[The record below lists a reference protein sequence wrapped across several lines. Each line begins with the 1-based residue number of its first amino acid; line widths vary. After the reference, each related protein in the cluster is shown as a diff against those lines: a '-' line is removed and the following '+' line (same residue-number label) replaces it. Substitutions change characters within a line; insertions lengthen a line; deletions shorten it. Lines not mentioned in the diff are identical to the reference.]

1 MDDRMLGDDVLDGAE
16 DGAEFHFGPV
26 VPDPIH
32 DGSQVVAHDG
42 YDVQMFDE
50 AMRSYGRLADVVQ
63 HATQRV
69 ITAPALYRDLFWSFY
84 QRTVVTEPPA
94 PLNQAYGVNQQIVQQ
109 IMGTTE
115 WRQVREAGT
124 VGDVLN
130 SAMATIGVAEKALA
144 ALDQATVQHINHLHE
159 LESGA
164 HELFRRAEGLDDLA
178 QQAQGDQAQALFDQA
193 RALQRAAAAKLGTA
207 AQDVDALEA
216 DSEAREDAVRRA
228 ARQGLQQA
236 EGAIDETNAAINTFS
251 GGYGPGHGFGKGG
264 QPLTTKDKIALA
276 QRVGQSKRLQQLA
289 QLCGRFTRIALAVQ
303 RSKVDHPPDEVTNI
317 TFGDELE
324 HVLPSELALLAD
336 ADLEDLFF
344 LRFAEKS
351 LLQYELIGSEK
362 QGRGPIIVALDES
375 YSMTSTFGGSPYSK
389 ELWSK
394 AVTLALLAIARLQQ
408 RDFVVIHF
416 AHRGQMQLHRFPKGE
431 GSYPDVIPTMDSFFG
446 GGTDFE
452 PWMEQALTLVEET
465 ALNKADVICV
475 SDGLA
480 EIDRATLERWQRVRK
495 LREMRAYAVLIGTN
509 GGADVLASITNA
521 LLTLDNLGEDTHVL
535 QTIFAV

>member
-1 MDDRMLGDDVLDGAE
+1 MHDPTLVDDETYGADDGA
-16 DGAEFHFGPV
+16 HVSFGPI

-32 DGSQVVAHDG
+32 DGSQVVEHDG

-63 HATQRV
+63 RATQQV

-84 QRTVVTEPPA
+84 QRTVVASPPVA
-94 PLNQAYGVNQQIVQQ
+94 LNQAYTVNQQIVQQ
-109 IMGTTE
+109 IMSTTE

-164 HELFRRAEGLDDLA
+164 HELFRRAEGLGDLA
-178 QQAQGDQAQALFDQA
+178 QQAKGDQAQALFNQA
-193 RALQRAAAAKLGTA
+193 QALQREAATKLRTA
-207 AQDVDALEA
+207 GQDVDTLQA
-216 DSEAREDAVRRA
+216 DSEARADAVRRA

-236 EGAIDETNAAINTFS
+236 ESMIDETTAVINTFS
-251 GGYGPGHGFGKGG
+251 GGYGPSTGFGKGD

-303 RSKVDHPPDEVTNI
+303 RSRVQHPPDEVTNI
-317 TFGDELE
+317 TFGDDLEL
-324 HVLPSELALLAD
+324 VLPSELALLAD
-336 ADLEDLFF
+336 PDLEDLFF

-375 YSMTSTFGGSPYSK
+375 SSMTSTFGGSPYSK

-394 AVTLALLAIARLQQ
+394 AVTLALLAIARLQK

-416 AHRGQMQLHRFPKGE
+416 ASRGQLQLHRFPKGE
-431 GSYPDVIPTMDSFFG
+431 GSYPDVIAAMDSFFG

-452 PWMEQALTLVEET
+452 PWMEQALTLVEEA

-509 GGADVLASITNA
+509 EGAEVLASLTDA
-521 LLTLDNLGEDTHVL
+521 LLTLANLGEDTDVL

>member
-1 MDDRMLGDDVLDGAE
+1 MHDPTLVDDETYGADDGA
-16 DGAEFHFGPV
+16 HVSFGPI

-32 DGSQVVAHDG
+32 DGSQVVEHDG

-63 HATQRV
+63 RATQQV

-84 QRTVVTEPPA
+84 QRTVVASPPVA
-94 PLNQAYGVNQQIVQQ
+94 LNQAYTVNQQIVQQ
-109 IMGTTE
+109 IMSTTE

-164 HELFRRAEGLDDLA
+164 HELFRRAEGLGDLA
-178 QQAQGDQAQALFDQA
+178 QQAKGDQAQALFNQA
-193 RALQRAAAAKLGTA
+193 QALQREAATKLRTA
-207 AQDVDALEA
+207 GQDVDTLQA
-216 DSEAREDAVRRA
+216 DSEARADAVRRA

-236 EGAIDETNAAINTFS
+236 ESMIDETTAVINTFS
-251 GGYGPGHGFGKGG
+251 GGYGPSTGFGKGD

-303 RSKVDHPPDEVTNI
+303 RSRVQHPPDEVTNI
-317 TFGDELE
+317 TFGDDLEL
-324 HVLPSELALLAD
+324 VLPSELALLAD
-336 ADLEDLFF
+336 PDLEDLFF

-375 YSMTSTFGGSPYSK
+375 YSMVSTFAGSTYSK

-394 AVTLALLAIARLQQ
+394 AVTLALLAIARLQK

-416 AHRGQMQLHRFPKGE
+416 ASRGQLQLHRFPKGE
-431 GSYPDVIPTMDSFFG
+431 GSYPDVIATMDSFFG

-452 PWMEQALTLVEET
+452 PWMEQALTLVEEA

-509 GGADVLASITNA
+509 EGAEVLASLTDA
-521 LLTLDNLGEDTHVL
+521 LLTLANLGEDTDIL
-535 QTIFAV
+535 QTIFAL

>member
-1 MDDRMLGDDVLDGAE
+1 MHDPTLVDDETYGADDGA
-16 DGAEFHFGPV
+16 HVSFGPI

-32 DGSQVVAHDG
+32 DGSQVVEHDG

-63 HATQRV
+63 RAAQQV

-84 QRTVVTEPPA
+84 QRTVVASPPVA
-94 PLNQAYGVNQQIVQQ
+94 LNQAYTVNQQIVQQ
-109 IMGTTE
+109 IMSTTE

-164 HELFRRAEGLDDLA
+164 HELFRRAEGLGDLA
-178 QQAQGDQAQALFDQA
+178 QQAKGDQAQALFNQA
-193 RALQRAAAAKLGTA
+193 QALQREAATKLRTA
-207 AQDVDALEA
+207 GQDVDTLQA
-216 DSEAREDAVRRA
+216 DSEARADAVRRA

-236 EGAIDETNAAINTFS
+236 ESMIDETTAVINTFS
-251 GGYGPGHGFGKGG
+251 GGYGPGTGFGKGD

-303 RSKVDHPPDEVTNI
+303 RSRVQHPPDEVTNI
-317 TFGDELE
+317 TFGDDLEL
-324 HVLPSELALLAD
+324 VLPSELALLAD
-336 ADLEDLFF
+336 PDLEDLFF

-375 YSMTSTFGGSPYSK
+375 YSMVSTFAGSTYSK

-394 AVTLALLAIARLQQ
+394 AVTLALLAIARLQK

-416 AHRGQMQLHRFPKGE
+416 ASRGQLQLHRFPKGE
-431 GSYPDVIPTMDSFFG
+431 GSYPDVIAAMDSFFG

-452 PWMEQALTLVEET
+452 PWMEQALTLVEEA

-480 EIDRATLERWQRVRK
+480 EIDRATLEHWQRVRK

-509 GGADVLASITNA
+509 EGAEVLASLTDA
-521 LLTLDNLGEDTHVL
+521 LLTLANLGEDTDVL

>member
-1 MDDRMLGDDVLDGAE
+1 MHDPTLVDDETYGADDGA
-16 DGAEFHFGPV
+16 HVSFGPI

-32 DGSQVVAHDG
+32 DGSQVVEHDG

-63 HATQRV
+63 RAAQQV

-84 QRTVVTEPPA
+84 QRTVVASPPVA
-94 PLNQAYGVNQQIVQQ
+94 LNQAYTVNQQIVQQ
-109 IMGTTE
+109 IMSTTE

-164 HELFRRAEGLDDLA
+164 HELFRRAEGLGDLA
-178 QQAQGDQAQALFDQA
+178 QQAKGDQAQALFNQA
-193 RALQRAAAAKLGTA
+193 QALQREAATKLRTA
-207 AQDVDALEA
+207 GQDVDTLQA
-216 DSEAREDAVRRA
+216 DSEARADAVRRA

-236 EGAIDETNAAINTFS
+236 ESMIDETTAVINTFS
-251 GGYGPGHGFGKGG
+251 GGYGPGTGFGKGD

-303 RSKVDHPPDEVTNI
+303 RSRVQHPPDEVTNI
-317 TFGDELE
+317 TFGDDLEL
-324 HVLPSELALLAD
+324 VLPSELALLAD
-336 ADLEDLFF
+336 PDLEDLFF

-375 YSMTSTFGGSPYSK
+375 YSMVSTFAGSTYSK

-394 AVTLALLAIARLQQ
+394 AVTLALLAIARLQK

-416 AHRGQMQLHRFPKGE
+416 ASRGQLQLHRFPKGE
-431 GSYPDVIPTMDSFFG
+431 GSYPDVIAAMDSFFG

-452 PWMEQALTLVEET
+452 PWMEQALTLVEEA

-509 GGADVLASITNA
+509 EGAEVLASLTDA
-521 LLTLDNLGEDTHVL
+521 LLTLANLGEDTDVL

>member
-1 MDDRMLGDDVLDGAE
+1 MHDPTLVDDETYGADDGA
-16 DGAEFHFGPV
+16 HVSFGPI

-32 DGSQVVAHDG
+32 DGSQVVEHDG

-63 HATQRV
+63 RATQQV

-84 QRTVVTEPPA
+84 QRTVVASPPVA
-94 PLNQAYGVNQQIVQQ
+94 LNQAYTVNQQIVQQ
-109 IMGTTE
+109 IMSTTE

-124 VGDVLN
+124 VGDLLN

-164 HELFRRAEGLDDLA
+164 HELFRRAEGLGDLA
-178 QQAQGDQAQALFDQA
+178 QQAKGDQAQALFNQA
-193 RALQRAAAAKLGTA
+193 QALQREAATKLRTA
-207 AQDVDALEA
+207 GQDVDTLQA
-216 DSEAREDAVRRA
+216 DSEARADAVRRA

-236 EGAIDETNAAINTFS
+236 ESMIDETTAVINTFS
-251 GGYGPGHGFGKGG
+251 GGYGPSTGFGKGD

-303 RSKVDHPPDEVTNI
+303 RSRVQHPPDEVTNI
-317 TFGDELE
+317 TFGDDLEL
-324 HVLPSELALLAD
+324 VLPSELALLAD
-336 ADLEDLFF
+336 PDLEDLFF

-375 YSMTSTFGGSPYSK
+375 YSMVSTFAGSTYSK

-394 AVTLALLAIARLQQ
+394 AVTLALLAIARLQK

-416 AHRGQMQLHRFPKGE
+416 ASRGQLQLHRFPKGE
-431 GSYPDVIPTMDSFFG
+431 GSYPDVIATMDSFFG

-452 PWMEQALTLVEET
+452 PWMEQALTLVEEA

-509 GGADVLASITNA
+509 EGAEVLASLTDA
-521 LLTLDNLGEDTHVL
+521 LLTLANLGEDTDVL

>member
-1 MDDRMLGDDVLDGAE
+1 MDDVTLVDDVIESDDGA
-16 DGAEFHFGPV
+16 DNSFGPI

-32 DGSQVVAHDG
+32 DGSQVVTHDG

-50 AMRSYGRLADVVQ
+50 ALRSYGRLADVVRR
-63 HATQRV
+63 ATQQV

-84 QRTVVTEPPA
+84 QRTVVAEPPI
-94 PLNQAYGVNQQIVQQ
+94 PLNQAYRVNQQIVQQ
-109 IMGTTE
+109 IMSTTE

-144 ALDQATVQHINHLHE
+144 ALDHATVAHINHLHE

-193 RALQRAAAAKLGTA
+193 KALHHAAATKLGTA
-207 AQDVDALEA
+207 AQDVDALDA
-216 DSEAREDAVRRA
+216 GSESREDAVRRA
-228 ARQGLQQA
+228 ARQGLRQA
-236 EGAIDETNAAINTFS
+236 EITIDETNAAINTFS
-251 GGYGPGHGFGKGG
+251 GGYGPGQGFGKAG

-303 RSKVDHPPDEVTNI
+303 RSKVQHPPDEVTNI
-317 TFGDELE
+317 TFGDDLEL
-324 HVLPSELALLAD
+324 VLPGELALLAD
-336 ADLEDLFF
+336 PELEDLFF

-375 YSMTSTFGGSPYSK
+375 YSMASAIAGSTVSK

-416 AHRGQMQLHRFPKGE
+416 SSHGQMQLHRFPKGA
-431 GSYPDVIPTMDSFFG
+431 GSYPDVIAAMDSFFG

-452 PWMEQALTLVEET
+452 PWMEQALALVEES

-480 EIDRATLERWQRVRK
+480 TIDQATLLRWQRVRK
-495 LREMRAYAVLIGTN
+495 LREMRAYAVLIGTSE
-509 GGADVLASITNA
+509 GADVLASITDA
-521 LLTLDNLGEDTHVL
+521 LLTLDNLGEDTDVL

>member
-1 MDDRMLGDDVLDGAE
+1 MLVDAELDGTE
-16 DGAEFHFGPV
+16 DGAEFSFGPI

-32 DGSQVVAHDG
+32 DGSQVVEHDG
-42 YDVQMFDE
+42 YDVQMFEE
-50 AMRSYGRLADVVQ
+50 AVRSYGRMADVVQ
-63 HATQRV
+63 RAAQRV

-84 QRTVVTEPPA
+84 QRTVVAEPPV

-109 IMGTTE
+109 IMSTTE

-124 VGDVLN
+124 VSDVLN

-144 ALDQATVQHINHLHE
+144 ALDQATLQHINHLHE

-164 HELFRRAEGLDDLA
+164 HELFRHAEGLDDLA
-178 QQAQGDQAQALFDQA
+178 QQMAGDQARALFDQA
-193 RALQRAAAAKLGTA
+193 KALQREATAKLDA
-207 AQDVDALEA
+207 ATQDVAALEA
-216 DSEAREDAVRRA
+216 DSEVREDVVRRM

-236 EGAIDETNAAINTFS
+236 EGAIDETNAAINSFS
-251 GGYGPGHGFGKGG
+251 GGYGPGTGFGKGD
-264 QPLTTKDKIALA
+264 QPLATKDKIALA

-336 ADLEDLFF
+336 LELEDLFL

-351 LLQYELIGSEK
+351 LLQYELMGSEK

-375 YSMTSTFGGSPYSK
+375 YSMTSTLGGSTVSK

-394 AVTLALLAIARLQQ
+394 AVTLALLAIARLQK

-416 AHRGQMQLHRFPKGE
+416 ASRGQMHLHRFPKGE
-431 GSYPDVIPTMDSFFG
+431 GAYPDVIAAMDSFFG

-452 PWMEQALTLVEET
+452 PWMEQALTLVEEA

-480 EIDRATLERWQRVRK
+480 EIDGATLERWQRVRK

-509 GGADVLASITNA
+509 EGAEVLASITDA
-521 LLTLDNLGEDTHVL
+521 LLTLDNLGEDTDVL